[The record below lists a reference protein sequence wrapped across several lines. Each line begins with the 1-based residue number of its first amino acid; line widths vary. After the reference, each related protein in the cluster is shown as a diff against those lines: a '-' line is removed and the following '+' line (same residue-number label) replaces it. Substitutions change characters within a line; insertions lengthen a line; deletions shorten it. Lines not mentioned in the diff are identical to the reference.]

1 MSAAISL
8 RGVGKHFGSLQV
20 LDAVSFDV
28 TQGEIV
34 ALLGTSGC
42 GKSTLLNMV
51 AGLLEPGEGEL

>member
-34 ALLGTSGC
+34 ALLGTSLIGDSESAVFFC
-42 GKSTLLNMV
+42 GSDIVL
-51 AGLLEPGEGEL
+51 